1 MTSTLCSVN
10 TPEGRCSGWWRSLQ
24 HAASHVATLGLG
36 ATLKIDGCIVW
47 TEGVDGRA
55 YDLSYRRVEALIEK
69 RLTRTARII

>member
-1 MTSTLCSVN
+1 MCSIY
-10 TPEGRCSGWWRSLQ
+10 TDRGRGIEGCRSLR

-55 YDLSYRRVEALIEK
+55 YDLSYRQVEALIEK